1 MKVSQLHSPLHVNSY
16 YRGISLFICHLR
28 VLKGTKIISHEQ
40 VHPSILTQSYQNT
53 WSMISFNLPYS
64 KVSNQIWHMA
74 VDYVYAPHL
83 TVELQYVQVWFKL
96 HLIQVLQC
104 TQHPV
109 LHQSIYSVYATKQHA
124 LYLQILYNT
133 PVHECRLWLLK
144 LKLKKNHSKVT
155 NLF

>member
-1 MKVSQLHSPLHVNSY
+1 
-16 YRGISLFICHLR
+16 
-28 VLKGTKIISHEQ
+28 
-40 VHPSILTQSYQNT
+40 
-53 WSMISFNLPYS
+53 
-64 KVSNQIWHMA
+64 MA

-124 LYLQILYNT
+124 FYLQILYNT
-133 PVHECRLWLLK
+133 PRARVQAVTIEIK
-144 LKLKKNHSKVT
+144 IKKNHSKVT

>member
-1 MKVSQLHSPLHVNSY
+1 
-16 YRGISLFICHLR
+16 
-28 VLKGTKIISHEQ
+28 
-40 VHPSILTQSYQNT
+40 
-53 WSMISFNLPYS
+53 
-64 KVSNQIWHMA
+64 MA

-144 LKLKKNHSKVT
+144 LKLKKSFKGYKFILIIKDLKFNST
-155 NLF
+155 EI